1 MLRVRQMNNSGF
13 KVLIIDDDPPIR
25 KLLKVALGAHGYV
38 FEEAACAQ
46 DGITRAAYFHPDI
59 IILDLGLPDF
69 DGKKVIKEIREW
81 AKTPIII
88 LTARD
93 QEAEKIDALDAGA
106 DDYLTK
112 PFGVGE
118 LLARMR
124 VCLRRSSRADSEPV
138 MQCGDLSIDFV
149 QRRVMVGEREI
160 RLTPTEYE
168 LIKLLAQNA
177 GRVMTHQ
184 QLLKAVWGQSYTE
197 DTHYIRVFIGQLR
210 RKIEPDP
217 TQPRYI
223 VTESGVGY
231 RLLCP

>member
-1 MLRVRQMNNSGF
+1 MSANGY

-25 KLLKVALGAHGYV
+25 KLLKVSLGAHGYLLD
-38 FEEAACAQ
+38 EAACAKE
-46 DGITRAAYFHPDI
+46 GIIRAAIFHPDI

-69 DGKKVIKEIREW
+69 DGKKAIKEIREW

-93 QEAEKIDALDAGA
+93 QEVEKIESLDAGA

-118 LLARMR
+118 LLARIR
-124 VCLRRSSRADSEPV
+124 VCLRRLSRTDSEPIV
-138 MQCGDLSIDFV
+138 HCGDLSVDFV
-149 QRRVMVGEREI
+149 QRRVLIGEREVK
-160 RLTPTEYE
+160 LTPTEYE
-168 LIKLLAQNA
+168 LMKMLAQNA
-177 GRVMTHQ
+177 GRVLTHQ
-184 QLLKAVWGQSYTE
+184 QLLKAIWGASYSN
-197 DTHYIRVFIGQLR
+197 DTHYIRVYIGQLR

-223 VTESGVGY
+223 ITESGVGY
-231 RLLCP
+231 RLLCL

>member
-1 MLRVRQMNNSGF
+1 MSASGY

-25 KLLKVALGAHGYV
+25 KLLKVSLGAHGYLLD
-38 FEEAACAQ
+38 EAACAQ
-46 DGITRAAYFHPDI
+46 DGITRAAFFHPDI

-69 DGKKVIKEIREW
+69 DGKKAIKEIREW

-93 QEAEKIDALDAGA
+93 QEAEKIEALDAGA

-112 PFGVGE
+112 PFGIGE

-124 VCLRRSSRADSEPV
+124 VCLRRSSRADSEPIV
-138 MQCGDLSIDFV
+138 QCGDLSVDFV
-149 QRRVMVGEREI
+149 QRRVLVGEREI
-160 RLTPTEYE
+160 KLTPTEYE
-168 LIKLLAQNA
+168 LVKILAQNA

-184 QLLKAVWGQSYTE
+184 QLLKAIWGNAYSE
-197 DTHYIRVFIGQLR
+197 DTHYIRVYIGQLR

-231 RLLCP
+231 RLLCQ